1 MDTYKLVKP
10 AGMKDRKRVGRG
22 SSSGTGKTSGRGQ
35 KGQGSRSG
43 FSMRPGFEGG
53 QMPLQRRVPK
63 RGFNNIFK
71 TKYCIINVGQ
81 IEKIDDQDID
91 FVVLR
96 KAGLIK
102 KADKPIKIL
111 GNGELTK
118 AKNITANI
126 FSKAAVEKIENAG
139 GKVIKN

>member
-1 MDTYKLVKP
+1 METAAGLEKP
-10 AGMKDRKRVGRG
+10 VDV
-22 SSSGTGKTSGRGQ
+22 GQ

-91 FVVLR
+91 FVVLK

-126 FSKAAVEKIENAG
+126 FSKTAVEKIEKSWWKG
-139 GKVIKN
+139 YKKLTGSGLI